1 MIRLYQET
9 ERQFNH
15 NGFGALSDATSC
27 IVTEERNG
35 SFELE
40 LVYPITGIHYN
51 EIKNNRIIMAKPNPI
66 DQEQPFRIYQI
77 SKPMNGLITV
87 NAAHISYDLS
97 GIILSPF
104 SASSVTEA
112 LAGIDDNSS
121 TENPFT
127 FWTDKSTVANFA
139 VTVPSSIRSIMGGNT
154 GSLLDVYGG
163 EYAYD
168 KFVVRLYN
176 QRGTNSGV
184 TIRYGKNLTDIN
196 QEENIQNSYTGVYP
210 YWTNNDGN
218 IIQLPEKV
226 IYANGT
232 YATTK
237 IMVLDLSQEFE
248 EAPTEESLREK
259 AEQYI
264 DNNKIGVPRVS
275 IDVSFLPLEQTEEYK
290 NIALLERVSLCDTVN
305 VQFEQLGVDATAK
318 VIETVY
324 DVLKK
329 RYTSVALG
337 DAKTNIADTIAQ
349 QQKTIEET
357 PSIIRTAVDNATSL
371 ITGNKGGY
379 ILLRDTNG
387 DKKPD
392 EFLIMDAPNVEQAVK
407 IWRWNLGGLGYSN
420 NGYNGP
426 YSLAITQD
434 GAIVA
439 DFITTGILTA
449 NIIKAGILESL
460 NGASKIN
467 METGD
472 CDMSGIFTATNDFL
486 GGCTFSLNGSGIE
499 IRQKHNAADTVLGG
513 MSVFVYEGQELG
525 FILNRGQNFQV
536 YRPSD
541 GTIMGGL
548 WLNGD
553 ICELGC
559 DKIVD
564 DGDASIGGNLNVTGE
579 VHSGNG
585 LWAHG
590 QFSAESDMWIHGKHA
605 VWTTITTS
613 SGSTIPVLTY
623 N

>member
-1 MIRLYQET
+1 MIRLYSET
-9 ERQFNH
+9 EKQFNH
-15 NGFGALSDATSC
+15 NGFGVLSDATSC
-27 IVTEERNG
+27 VVTEERNG

-40 LVYPITGIHYN
+40 LVYPITGIHYS
-51 EIKNNRIIMAKPNPI
+51 EIKNNRIVVAKPNPI
-66 DQEQPFRIYQI
+66 EEEQPFRIYQI

-196 QEENIQNSYTGVYP
+196 QEENIQNVYTGVYP
-210 YWTNNDGN
+210 YWTNTDGN
-218 IIQLPEKV
+218 IVQLPEKV
-226 IYANGT
+226 INASGT
-232 YATTK
+232 YAVTR
-237 IMVLDLSQEFE
+237 IMALDLSQEFE
-248 EAPTEESLREK
+248 EAPTEEALRQK
-259 AEQYI
+259 AEQYM

-290 NIALLERVSLCDTVN
+290 NIALLERVSLCDTVT
-305 VQFEQLGVDATAK
+305 VQFEKLGVDATAK

-324 DVLKK
+324 DVLKE

-337 DAKTNIADTIAQ
+337 DAKTNIADTIVQ

-357 PSIIRTAVDNATSL
+357 PSIIRNAVDNATSF

-392 EFLIMDAPNVEQAVK
+392 ELLIMDAPNVEQAVK
-407 IWRWNLGGLGYSN
+407 IWRWNLGGLGYSS

-426 YSLAITQD
+426 YSTAITQD

-449 NIIKAGILESL
+449 NLIKAGVLESL
-460 NGASKIN
+460 NGATKIDMQTGECNLTGTYWSKWTWPDGKLGQIA
-467 METGD
+467 MDPG
-472 CDMSGIFTATNDFL
+472 GI
-486 GGCTFSLNGSGIE
+486 
-499 IRQKHNAADTVLGG
+499 
-513 MSVFVYEGQELG
+513 
-525 FILNRGQNFQV
+525 
-536 YRPSD
+536 
-541 GTIMGGL
+541 TIYH
-548 WLNGD
+548 
-553 ICELGC
+553 
-559 DKIVD
+559 
-564 DGDASIGGNLNVTGE
+564 DGDNIGSFYPVEGPFTVCKAGMFVVQYGNKPDVSAPFVTIDINGNATLSAANCNLTGNLNVDGQ

-590 QFSAESDMWIHGKHA
+590 QFSAESDMWIHGRHA
-605 VWTTITTS
+605 VWTTITTE
-613 SGSTIPVLTY
+613 SGESIPVLTY